1 MPTVFDEKT
10 PKTNKATEPLTP
22 ISAIVIVGVTVIN
35 KKINITENKASKNW
49 ISTLKIFN
57 NKMNWIVNTQYLSI
71 EYRKLIERSLKLYK
85 ERTSK
90 YLEKFFK
97 DLNLF
102 NKLTI

>member
-49 ISTLKIFN
+49 IFTLKIFKN
-57 NKMNWIVNTQYLSI
+57 LSPNEIKTNLEKHFSI
-71 EYRKLIERSLKLYK
+71 EFPDFDTPDSQNISK
-85 ERTSK
+85 ESF
-90 YLEKFFK
+90 E
-97 DLNLF
+97 D
-102 NKLTI
+102 KLT